1 MDVLTTEGLTKRF
14 GPAMAN
20 DAVDLRVRAGEL
32 VGLPGHHGAGK
43 TTLISQIVGPLRAD
57 AGRIRVPVSDAVANP
72 AAARPS
78 VALQAQREAP
88 LDGLTAR
95 RVIEL
100 AARIRGLNRSAAAAR
115 VGKEPAARMAPQGRC
130 VSRGTGALKTIV
142 EPVQLPVRSITTP
155 PGHPSCP
162 NRGGPRPGSPTTS
175 GGNRPTTDHD
185 IAIIEPVD
193 EPTSDERARNE
204 TERMPKSRTMPNS
217 QASSREL
224 SEEGRTERIYGC

>member
-115 VGKEPAARMAPQGRC
+115 VGHEPAARMAPQSRC
-130 VSRGTGALKTIV
+130 ATGGTGAFKTIA
-142 EPVQLPVRSITTP
+142 ELVQLPVRSITTP
-155 PGHPSCP
+155 PGRPSCP
-162 NRGGPRPGSPTTS
+162 TRGGHRCLCRQRAAAGPARSPVTTS
-175 GGNRPTTDHD
+175 RSRPSTNREQRKVRQGQG
-185 IAIIEPVD
+185 I
-193 EPTSDERARNE
+193 
-204 TERMPKSRTMPNS
+204 ERMPKSAAMPKS
-217 QASSREL
+217 QVSSREL
-224 SEEGRTERIYGC
+224 SELSRIKAN